1 MGLGPRFVQL
11 QSLATGLFHPFADLG
26 LDRVAPVGRS
36 EQPQH
41 RFAVGD
47 DNVVVARRL
56 RLDQPLDI
64 VVLAFERELTL
75 AAMLNSRLPRRK
87 HFEHAS

>member
-1 MGLGPRFVQL
+1 MGLGTRVVQL

-41 RFAVGD
+41 RFAICD
-47 DNVVVARRL
+47 DVRFARRL

-64 VVLAFERELTL
+64 VVVAFERELTL

>member
-1 MGLGPRFVQL
+1 MELGPRFVQL
-11 QSLATGLFHPFADLG
+11 QSIAAGLLHPLPDFG
-26 LDRVAPVGRS
+26 LDRIAPVGRS

-41 RFAVGD
+41 RFAIRH

-64 VVLAFERELTL
+64 VVVAFERELTL
-75 AAMLNSRLPRRK
+75 AAMLNSRLPRRQ

>member
-1 MGLGPRFVQL
+1 MELGARFVQL
-11 QSLATGLFHPFADLG
+11 QSLATGLFHPFADLR

-41 RFAVGD
+41 RFAICD
-47 DNVVVARRL
+47 DVRFARRL

-75 AAMLNSRLPRRK
+75 AAMLNSRLPPRSQFDRV
-87 HFEHAS
+87 S